1 MSLSKAM
8 ASETGKK
15 KRKVILGPDASG
27 LTELS
32 LDELEDRGRRN
43 PWDVSSEDE
52 FFERVRDKAKA
63 KAKEI
68 IALAMSEAE
77 HIKTQA
83 AQEGFAQGMA
93 QAEQDIQ
100 AMLGQKA
107 AALAAILEQ
116 AQAGTKAI
124 WEDYRQDI
132 VALVSMAVEKVLA
145 VEVDQRRR
153 EVLGA
158 LLDEALENVDSQRKL
173 LVKVHPNDAEI
184 MGELLAA
191 AAKAHAS
198 LKDWQVKPDRDIA
211 QGGVVL
217 ESDKG
222 MVDNT
227 VASRR
232 EIVCAVFDKLGLAE
246 DNNGGDE

>member
-8 ASETGKK
+8 VNETGKK

-32 LDELEDRGRRN
+32 LDELEDRGRRD
-43 PWDVSSEDE
+43 PWSRDSEDE
-52 FFERVRDKAKA
+52 FFDRVRDKAKA

-68 IALAMSEAE
+68 ITIAMSDAE
-77 HIKTQA
+77 HIKAQA
-83 AQEGFAQGMA
+83 AKEGFAQGMA

-100 AMLGQKA
+100 ALLGEKA
-107 AALAAILEQ
+107 TALASILEQ
-116 AQAGTKAI
+116 AQGGSKAI
-124 WEDYRQDI
+124 WEEYRQDI
-132 VALVSMAVEKVLA
+132 VTLVSMAVEKVLA

-153 EVLGA
+153 EVLGS
-158 LLDEALENVDSQRKL
+158 LLDEALENVDSQRNL

-184 MGELLAA
+184 MGELLTA
-191 AAKAHAS
+191 AAKAHGA
-198 LKDWQVKPDRDIA
+198 LKDWRVKPDKDIA

-232 EIVCAVFDKLGLAE
+232 EIVCAVFDKLGLIE
-246 DNNGGDE
+246 DSNGGDE